1 MTRTYALER
10 LLELGPL
17 TRKEIREI
25 TGWPE
30 NKLKFVIKGLAQ
42 KGSVEC
48 HEKFWFKRYPDGS
61 LQTATL

>member
-1 MTRTYALER
+1 MTRTYALLR

-30 NKLKFVIKGLAQ
+30 AKLRFVLHGQTNVGK
-42 KGSVEC
+42 VEN
-48 HEKFWFKRYPDGS
+48 HEGIWFRRYKDGS

>member
-1 MTRTYALER
+1 MTRTYALLR

-30 NKLKFVIKGLAQ
+30 EKLRCVLLGQYNNGRIE
-42 KGSVEC
+42 S
-48 HEKFWFKRYPDGS
+48 HEKKWHRRYSDGS
-61 LQTATL
+61 LQTETI

>member
-1 MTRTYALER
+1 MTRTYALLR

-30 NKLKFVIKGLAQ
+30 AKLRFVLHGQKNVGKVKNHEGL
-42 KGSVEC
+42 
-48 HEKFWFKRYPDGS
+48 WYRRYEDRS
-61 LQTATL
+61 LQTETV